1 MDDAP
6 PSSPDLRIALR
17 DALART
23 AAQACGMAHE
33 TLPRGPDG
41 HPLPGHETG
50 TYRRAP
56 LCAASRRR
64 RNLACCHTAA
74 RHALRD
80 ALRFLSSDDPC
91 GSRTWEA
98 ALLRFDAID
107 ADLGRLDH
115 RRYHAETA
123 LADALTPAEEQTAQA
138 ALANA
143 LADHAAHVAA
153 LDDLRKEVLDALKR
167 GIEPAMPTQPA
178 STRQLKIA
186 S

>member
-1 MDDAP
+1 
-6 PSSPDLRIALR
+6 
-17 DALART
+17 
-23 AAQACGMAHE
+23 MAHE

-41 HPLPGHETG
+41 HPLPGHEPG
-50 TYRRAP
+50 TYRRAT

-80 ALRFLSSDDPC
+80 ALRFLSCDDPC

-115 RRYHAETA
+115 RRYDAETA
-123 LADALTPAEEQTAQA
+123 LADAASEAAECKARA

-143 LADHAAHVAA
+143 LAEHAAHVAA
-153 LDDLRKEVLDALKR
+153 LDELRQQVLDALSR
-167 GIEPAMPTQPA
+167 GIEAVTAAQEA
-178 STRQLKIA
+178 SRRQLKIA

>member
-6 PSSPDLRIALR
+6 PFSPAPRIGLR

-33 TLPRGPDG
+33 SLPRGPDG
-41 HPLPGHETG
+41 HPLPGHEPG
-50 TYRRAP
+50 TYRRAT

-80 ALRFLSSDDPC
+80 ALRFLFCDDPS
-91 GSRTWEA
+91 GAWEA
-98 ALLRFDAID
+98 AFNRFQTID

-123 LADALTPAEEQTAQA
+123 LADARTPEAEQTARA
-138 ALANA
+138 VLANT
-143 LADHAAHVAA
+143 LAEHAAHVAA
-153 LDDLRKEVLDALKR
+153 LDELRQQVLDALSR
-167 GIEPAMPTQPA
+167 GIEAVRAAPEA
-178 STRQLKIA
+178 SLRQLKIA